1 MTPPVWATPKT
12 RLFLVAYEGADG
24 KPYALALS
32 NFDIAHRISR
42 LRSGEVIDTAVDRH
56 TDFALDA

>member
-1 MTPPVWATPKT
+1 MTAPSRVSPGS

-42 LRSGEVIDTAVDRH
+42 LRGGEVIDTAVDRH
-56 TDFALDA
+56 ADFALDA